1 MWLWGSLIIFALQL
15 APVILFSKGNSG
27 VDLHSSNN
35 GEANVDS
42 SAPAS
47 PCPIA
52 TESGSFEFQFSP
64 SDISPADELFLNGYI
79 RPMSPLRTAQE
90 KEEEVD
96 IQEEE
101 EVDIQRIQELAPSIE
116 TTPSS
121 SGRKKKWIF
130 KVFTC
135 SSLKEKKMQKQKRRK
150 PRVQRLLGCLG
161 ISVSVVEQF

>member
-1 MWLWGSLIIFALQL
+1 MWLWGSLIIFALEL
-15 APVILFSKGNSG
+15 APVILFSKRNSG

-35 GEANVDS
+35 GEANVES

-52 TESGSFEFQFSP
+52 TESGSFEFQISP
-64 SDISPADELFLNGYI
+64 SDISPADELFLNGHI

-90 KEEEVD
+90 KEVD

-101 EVDIQRIQELAPSIE
+101 EVDIQRILELAPSIE

-135 SSLKEKKMQKQKRRK
+135 SSSKEKKMQKQKRRK

>member
-1 MWLWGSLIIFALQL
+1 MWLWGSLIIFALEL
-15 APVILFSKGNSG
+15 APVILFSKRNSG

-64 SDISPADELFLNGYI
+64 SDISPADELFLNGHI
-79 RPMSPLRTAQE
+79 LPMSPLLTAQE

-96 IQEEE
+96 IQ
-101 EVDIQRIQELAPSIE
+101 RILELAPSIE

-135 SSLKEKKMQKQKRRK
+135 SSSKEKKMRKQKRRK

-161 ISVSVVEQF
+161 ISVYVVEQF